1 MAEPLKNQYGP
12 AIPRRIAAMIAQ
24 VHPAFPEAAFLR
36 DALAGYE
43 ALELMPRGRHIAAA
57 LHKHL
62 PQDVPTALD
71 ILLASLDASCEDIRG
86 SMASFLFMPHTV
98 FVATH
103 ALDHFEEAMRAQHA
117 LTQRFTAEFSIRP
130 FIQRDQ
136 ARTLARLREWTSD
149 PSEHVRRLVSEG
161 TRPRLPWAPRLRA
174 LQQDPRPAL
183 ELLELLKD
191 DPSLYVR
198 RSVAN
203 HLNDIGKDH
212 PQLLSSVARR
222 WLKGASAE
230 RAWIVRHALRS
241 AIKRGDA
248 GALAVSGFGAKAE
261 VSVRHAAVT
270 PARISAG
277 GAVRIAFELLNRLPR
292 AQRVLVDLRVHYVKA
307 GSQSAP
313 KVFKLKAVELAPRA
327 AMAFGKT
334 LSLAD
339 LSTRRHYPGVHQ
351 VEALLNGRAVALG
364 EFRLLARQSG
374 RRR

>member
-1 MAEPLKNQYGP
+1 MAEPLKNQYGR
-12 AIPRRIAAMIAQ
+12 AIPWRIAAMIAQ
-24 VHPAFPEAAFLR
+24 VHPAFPKAAFLR
-36 DALAGYE
+36 DALNGYE

-57 LHKHL
+57 LRTHL
-62 PQDVPTALD
+62 PQDVPAALD
-71 ILLASLDASCEDIRG
+71 ILIASLDAPRDDISG

-98 FVATH
+98 YVANY
-103 ALDHFEEAMRAQHA
+103 ALDHFEDAMRAQHA

-130 FIQRDQ
+130 FIERDQ
-136 ARTLARLREWTSD
+136 ERTLARLREWTQD

-174 LQQDPRPAL
+174 LQRDPRPAL

-212 PQLLSSVARR
+212 PELLNTVARR

-248 GALAVSGFGAKAE
+248 GALAVSGFGARAE
-261 VSVRHAAVT
+261 VSVRDVVIT
-270 PARISAG
+270 PSRVATG
-277 GAVRIAFELLNRLPR
+277 GKVRIAFELVNRLPR
-292 AQRVLVDLRVHYVKA
+292 QQRVLVDLRVHYIKSN
-307 GSQSAP
+307 GQSAP
-313 KVFKLKAVELAPRA
+313 KVFKLKTVVFASREALT
-327 AMAFGKT
+327 FNKN

-339 LSTRRHYPGVHQ
+339 LSTRRHYPGAHRIEV
-351 VEALLNGRAVALG
+351 LLNGAAKALG
-364 EFRLLARQSG
+364 SFELRGSAR
-374 RRR
+374 